1 MSELPTIDRCMLM
14 VIPKKAYFE
23 RANSLPSTYSIIE
36 PEDTVE
42 PSSYLLP
49 DFDDE
54 EDVEK
59 FISKNFRVI
68 FENELSAWTSNQ
80 SEWPIKITFKVFK
93 DWFDIHV
100 STMVFDLGKNEV
112 KVV

>member
-14 VIPKKAYFE
+14 VIPKKAYFDWV
-23 RANSLPSTYSIIE
+23 NSLQSTNSIIE
-36 PEDTVE
+36 PDETVE

-59 FISKNFRVI
+59 FISKKFRII

-80 SEWPIKITFKVFK
+80 SEWPIKITYKVFK
-93 DWFDIHV
+93 DWFHIHV
-100 STMVFDLGKNEV
+100 STMVFDLGQNAIKLV
-112 KVV
+112 

>member
-1 MSELPTIDRCMLM
+1 MSELPAIDRCMLM
-14 VIPKKAYFE
+14 VIPKKAYFD
-23 RANSLPSTYSIIE
+23 RANSLPRTYSIIE